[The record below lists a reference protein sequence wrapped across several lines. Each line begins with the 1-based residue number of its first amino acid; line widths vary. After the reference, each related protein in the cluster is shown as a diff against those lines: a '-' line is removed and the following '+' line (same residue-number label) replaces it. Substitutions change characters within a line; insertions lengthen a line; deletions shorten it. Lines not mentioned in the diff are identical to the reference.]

1 VATADVYFHPIFL
14 EHDTGNHPEG
24 AERLVV
30 SRRELLQGRVGIDW
44 IEPVAAEVEMVS
56 RVHTPAYIESVRRMA
71 DEGGGRLD
79 WDTVVSPASY
89 VAAMHAAGAGIQAV
103 ERAVRRERRA
113 FLLVRPPGHH
123 ARRGQGMGFCL
134 FNNAAVAAV
143 HALDGLGLKRVLIV
157 DWDVHHGNGTQEMFY
172 DDPRVLYCSLHLGN
186 HYPGTGSVEEIG
198 DGPGIGYTANL
209 PLMYGAGDGAIT
221 AFFSRVIRPLAD
233 AFGPQL
239 VLVSAGYDSADGDPL
254 GGLSLSNGAFRW
266 MAGVLSEICDRH
278 RAAGPVCSLEGGYD
292 PGVLA
297 AGIEATIE
305 GLTSGPGKMSAEPS
319 AAETAVIDVLVRRL
333 SPHWRLEPM

>member
-1 VATADVYFHPIFL
+1 MATADVYFHPIFL

-30 SRRELLQGRVGIDW
+30 SRRELLYGRVAIDW
-44 IEPVAAEVEMVS
+44 IEPTAADVETVS
-56 RVHTPAYIESVRRMA
+56 RVHTPDYIESVRRMA

-89 VAAMHAAGAGIQAV
+89 SAAMHAAGAGVQAV
-103 ERAVRRERRA
+103 ERAVRLGRRA

-134 FNNAAVAAV
+134 FNNVAVAAV
-143 HALDGLGLKRVLIV
+143 HALDELGLKRVLIV
-157 DWDVHHGNGTQEMFY
+157 DWDVHHGNGTQEIFY

-186 HYPGTGSVEEIG
+186 HYPGTGSLEEIG

-209 PLMYGAGDGAIT
+209 PLMYGAGDGAVS
-221 AFFSRVIRPLAD
+221 AFFSRVIRPLAG
-233 AFGPQL
+233 AFQPQL

-254 GGLSLSNGAFRW
+254 GGLSLSRGAFRW
-266 MAGVLSEICDRH
+266 MADFLSDICLRH
-278 RAAGPVCSLEGGYD
+278 RAAGPVCFLEGGYD
-292 PGVLA
+292 PRVLA
-297 AGIEATIE
+297 DGIEATIE
-305 GLTSGPGKMSAEPS
+305 GLTSGAGTLWAEPS

-333 SPHWRLEPM
+333 SPYWALELM